1 MNTEERIAMLE
12 RRLRRQRLGMA
23 GMGLGLAAALFLG
36 MTQQVPKNMTLD
48 NLYINHDG
56 KPRIVMG
63 TNEEN
68 GNVGFALLDANG
80 VARIA
85 MGFEANKNDPGIAIM
100 DSKEQARILMGES
113 QAGAGIM
120 LIGAGLTEVPITAPS
135 KD

>member
-23 GMGLGLAAALFLG
+23 GMGLGLAAAVFLG
-36 MTQQVPKNMTLD
+36 MTQQVPKNMTLE

-63 TNEEN
+63 TDEEN
-68 GNVGFALLDANG
+68 GDVGFALLDANG
-80 VARIA
+80 VVRIA

-100 DSKEQARILMGES
+100 DSKEQARILLGES

>member
-36 MTQQVPKNMTLD
+36 MTQQVPKNMTLE
-48 NLYINHDG
+48 NLYITHDG

-63 TNEEN
+63 TNED
-68 GNVGFALLDANG
+68 GGVGFGLMDGNG
-80 VARIA
+80 VVRLA
-85 MGFEANKNDPGIAIM
+85 MGFEAGKNDVGLAIM
-100 DSKEQARILMGES
+100 DTKEQARILMGDS

-120 LIGAGLTEVPITAPS
+120 LIGAGLTELPAPMPA